1 MTRYFYILL
10 TLVLFQACSKKEGS
24 LFKNPSPKETG
35 IDFVNRIDKNDKLN
49 ILDYLYFY
57 NGGGVAIGDLN
68 NDGLPEIFFSGNQV
82 KNRLYLNKGGLKFED
97 ISESAGI
104 SGNSSWNS
112 GAVMGDVNGD
122 GLLDIYVCSV
132 VGLNGFSGFN
142 ELYINNG
149 DLTFTESAA
158 DYRLDHESFSSTAA
172 FLDYDLDGDLDIYLL
187 NHAVHTQE
195 SFGKAELR
203 NRRNYETGDKL
214 LRNDGGSFTDV
225 SEEAGIFG
233 GVNGYG
239 LSVAVSDFNQ
249 DGNPDIYVCNDFH
262 EDDYYYLNN
271 GDGTFSERLKDYFG
285 HTTRFSMG
293 SDVADI
299 NHDGWPDIISL
310 DMLPEDEAV
319 LKASDGDEAL
329 QILKMRVEQFGY
341 HYQFTRNTLQVNQ
354 PGYKFVE
361 TALLSGIAATDWS
374 WSGLFEDFDQDG
386 HQDLFISNGI
396 PKRPN
401 NLDFIKFVS
410 SEEIK
415 KKINN
420 TRLVD
425 QEALDM
431 MPHGKVHNYI
441 YQGDGSVGFT
451 DRSGDWIENDS
462 LISGATALGDLDND
476 GDLDLVVSNINE
488 PAALY
493 INKTDEKANYLKI
506 KFELPNENRFGLG
519 TKVFSYVGDQ
529 IQYKE
534 LYTVR
539 GLQSSS
545 EPLIH
550 FGYGDATVIDSI
562 RIIWPDRTT
571 QMISQVPTN
580 QLLTLSPEG
589 NEKLDP
595 SFFEPPRDPIF
606 RKIPDNLGVD
616 FKHVENNYNDF
627 NVIKLI
633 PYQVTDR
640 GPALA
645 IGDLNGDDKEDIF
658 FGGSRKI
665 PSQVYLQKEDGF
677 EAYDFDAISR
687 DSVYEDVAALID
699 DLNGDGRNDLF
710 VGTGGA
716 DFYQNPYTLLDNY
729 YQGTSEGFEKSTLP
743 DYFENAS
750 VIAPND
756 IDGDGDLDLF
766 VAAHAVSN
774 DFGKI
779 PGCYLLTNTGDSF
792 ELQEN
797 NELVKL
803 GMVTDATW
811 MDFDSDGTDDLVV
824 VGEWMQPRFFRN
836 NNGSLEETTVTSGK
850 LKGLWR
856 TLIPFDIDK
865 DGDKDLLLGNWG
877 SNTKFRASADHPMKM
892 HHLDFDNNGKSE
904 TVISIE
910 KNGNYYPLA
919 NLDELAGQ
927 MNTLRKK
934 FRDYA
939 SFAGR
944 KMEEIFDKKLL
955 DSADL
960 FEVHEL
966 RSGYLKNDNGTFE
979 FRPFG
984 WQLQVSPINSFVSFD
999 FDADQEQEVL
1009 AAGNYFGVKPFHGR
1023 FDGFAGALIHEEG
1036 SIQKGHEIG
1045 LDLSGK
1051 SARHLK
1057 VIFIQDKPH
1066 LLVVY
1071 NNEEAEVYEL
1081 GRFQNLKPDKPKTNE
1096 Y

>member
-1 MTRYFYILL
+1 MTRFFYILL
-10 TLVLFQACSKKEGS
+10 FMLALGACKKEEGS
-24 LFKNPSPKETG
+24 LFTNPAGSDTG
-35 IDFVNRIDKNDKLN
+35 IDFVNNIGKNDKLN

-82 KNRLYLNKGGLKFED
+82 KNKLYLNKGGLKFED

-104 SGNSSWNS
+104 TGNSTWNS
-112 GAVMGDVNGD
+112 GAGMGDVNGD
-122 GLLDIYVCSV
+122 GLLDIYVCAV
-132 VGLNGFSGFN
+132 VGLNGFNGFN

-158 DYRLDHESFSSTAA
+158 DYGLDFESYSSTAA
-172 FLDYDLDGDLDIYLL
+172 FLDYDRDGDLDIYLL

-203 NRRNYETGDKL
+203 NKRTYETGDKL
-214 LRNDGGSFTDV
+214 LRNDGGVFTDV

-233 GVNGYG
+233 GINGYG

-249 DGNPDIYVCNDFH
+249 DGFPDIYVCNDFH

-271 GDGTFSERLKDYFG
+271 GDGTFAERLKQYFG

-299 NHDGWPDIISL
+299 NHDGWPEIITL

-319 LKASDGDEAL
+319 LKASDGDESL
-329 QILKMRVEQFGY
+329 QVLKMRVEQYGY
-341 HYQFTRNTLQVNQ
+341 HYQFTRNMLQVNQ

-361 TALLSGIAATDWS
+361 TGLLSGIAATDWS
-374 WSGLFEDFDQDG
+374 WSALLEDFDQDG
-386 HQDLFISNGI
+386 NQDLFISNGI

-425 QEALDM
+425 QEALEM

-441 YQGDGSVGFT
+441 FKGDGGIGFT
-451 DRSGDWIENDS
+451 DMSGDWIKNDS

-493 INKTDEKANYLKI
+493 INKTNEKANYLKL
-506 KFELPNENRFGLG
+506 KFELPTANTFGLG
-519 TKVFSYVGDQ
+519 TKVFSYSDGQV
-529 IQYKE
+529 QYKE
-534 LYTVR
+534 LFTVR

-545 EPLIH
+545 EPIIH
-550 FGYGDATVIDSI
+550 FGYGKATEIDSL
-562 RIIWPDRTT
+562 RVIWPDQTT
-571 QMISQVPTN
+571 QLIKKVPVNQV
-580 QLLTLSPEG
+580 LTLKPEG
-589 NEKLDP
+589 NSRLSP
-595 SFFEPPRDPIF
+595 SFMEPPRSPLF
-606 RKIPDNLGVD
+606 SRVPGNLGVD
-616 FKHVENNYNDF
+616 FRHVENNYNDF

-645 IGDLNGDDKEDIF
+645 VGDLNGDGKDDIF

-665 PSQVYLQKEDGF
+665 RSQVYLQDEN
-677 EAYDFDAISR
+677 DFKIHDYPAIR
-687 DSVYEDVAALID
+687 KDSIYEDVTALIE
-699 DLNGDGRNDLF
+699 DLNGDGFNDLL

-716 DFYQNPYTLLDNY
+716 DFYQNPFTLLDNY
-729 YQGTSEGFEKSTLP
+729 YQGTDDGFEKSKLP

-756 IDGDGDLDLF
+756 IDGDGDLALF
-766 VAAHAVSN
+766 VAAYVVSN

-779 PGCYLLTNTGDSF
+779 PGCYLLTNNGDSF
-792 ELQEN
+792 ELAEN
-797 NELVKL
+797 KELVKL

-811 MDFDSDGTDDLVV
+811 TDFDGDGTDDLVV

-836 NNGSLEETTVTSGK
+836 NKGSLEETPMTSDK

-856 TLIPFDIDK
+856 AVIPFDIDE
-865 DGDKDLLLGNWG
+865 DGDTDLLLGNWG
-877 SNTKFRASADHPMKM
+877 ANTKFRASADYPMKM
-892 HHLDFDNNGKSE
+892 YHLDFDNNGRNE
-904 TVISIE
+904 TIISIE
-910 KNGNYYPLA
+910 KDGVYYPLA
-919 NLDELAGQ
+919 NLDELTSQ
-927 MNTLRKK
+927 MNVLRKK
-934 FRDYA
+934 FPDYA
-939 SFAGR
+939 SFAG
-944 KMEEIFDKKLL
+944 KELDEVFDKKLL
-955 DSADL
+955 DSAQL

-966 RSGYLKNDNGTFE
+966 RSGYLKNEKGTFD
-979 FRPFG
+979 FQPFG

-999 FDADQEQEVL
+999 FDSDQKQEIL
-1009 AAGNYFGVKPFHGR
+1009 AVGNYFGVKPFHGR
-1023 FDGFAGALIHEEG
+1023 FDGFSGALIHNKD
-1036 SIQKGHEIG
+1036 SIQPGHEVG

-1057 VIFIQDKPH
+1057 VINVRGKPY
-1066 LLVVY
+1066 LLVAF
-1071 NNEEAEVYEL
+1071 NNEDAEVYEL
-1081 GRFQNLKPDKPKTNE
+1081 DKYME
-1096 Y
+1096 

>member
-1 MTRYFYILL
+1 MTKIPGILIMIFL
-10 TLVLFQACSKKEGS
+10 LMQGCQKEEGS
-24 LFKNPSPKETG
+24 LFKNPDPKLTG
-35 IDFVNRIDKNDKLN
+35 VDFINKIEESDDLN

-82 KNRLYLNKGGLKFED
+82 KNKLYLNQGGLKFED
-97 ISESAGI
+97 ISDSAGI
-104 SGNSSWNS
+104 TGNSSWNS

-132 VGLNGFSGFN
+132 VGLNGFNGFN

-149 DLTFTESAA
+149 DLTFTESAGE
-158 DYRLDHESFSSTAA
+158 YGLDFESYSSTAA
-172 FLDYDLDGDLDIYLL
+172 FLDYDLDGDLDMYLL

-203 NRRNYETGDKL
+203 NKRTYETGDKL
-214 LRNDGGSFTDV
+214 LRNDGGSFKDV

-249 DGNPDIYVCNDFH
+249 DGYPDIYVCNDFH

-271 GDGTFSERLKDYFG
+271 GDGTFAEALKDYFG

-299 NHDGWPDIISL
+299 NHDGWPDILSL
-310 DMLPEDEAV
+310 DMLPEDETV
-319 LKASDGDEAL
+319 LKASDGDESL
-329 QILKMRVEQFGY
+329 QILKMRVEQYGY
-341 HYQFTRNTLQVNQ
+341 HYQFTRNMLQINQ

-361 TALLSGIAATDWS
+361 TALLSGVAATDWS
-374 WSGLFEDFDQDG
+374 WSSLFEDFDQDG

-410 SEEIK
+410 SDQIQ

-441 YQGDGSVGFT
+441 FQGDGKIGFT
-451 DRSGDWIENDS
+451 DKSGDWIKKDS

-493 INKTDEKANYLKI
+493 INQTDAKNSYLKI
-506 KFELPNENRFGLG
+506 KFELPNGNKHGIG
-519 TKVFSYVGDQ
+519 TKVFSYLGDQ
-529 IQYKE
+529 VQYKE

-550 FGYGDATVIDSI
+550 FGYGNAITIDSL

-571 QMISQVPTN
+571 QVLTNVQTN
-580 QLLTLSPEG
+580 QLLTLSPNG
-589 NEKLDP
+589 EKDLDP
-595 SFFEPPRDPIF
+595 GFFSPARESLFAKAPN
-606 RKIPDNLGVD
+606 NLGID
-616 FKHVENNYNDF
+616 FDHLENNYNDF
-627 NVIKLI
+627 NVTKLI

-645 IGDLNGDDKEDIF
+645 YGDLNGDGKEDLF
-658 FGGSRKI
+658 FGGSTKV
-665 PSQVYLQKEDGF
+665 PSRIYFQEEDGF
-677 EAYDFDAISR
+677 KEKEVELLKK
-687 DSVYEDVAALID
+687 DSIYEDVYALIE
-699 DLNGDGRNDLF
+699 DLNQDGHNDLF
-710 VGTGGA
+710 IGTGGA
-716 DFYQNPYTLLDNY
+716 DRYQMPSVFLDNY
-729 YQGTSEGFEKSTLP
+729 YLGTQKGLVKSKLP
-743 DYFENAS
+743 DYFGNAS

-766 VAAHAVSN
+766 VAAHVDSK

-779 PGCYLLTNTGDSF
+779 PSSYLLLNQGGSF
-792 ELQEN
+792 EIQDN
-797 NELVKL
+797 KQFIKL

-811 MDFDSDGTDDLVV
+811 MDFDGDGTEDLIV
-824 VGEWMQPRFFRN
+824 VGEWMQPQFFRN
-836 NNGSLEETTVTSGK
+836 NQGHLEEVHVLSGK
-850 LKGLWR
+850 LNGLWQA
-856 TLIPFDIDK
+856 LIPFDIDD
-865 DGDKDLLLGNWG
+865 DGDLDLLLGNWG
-877 SNTKFRASADHPMKM
+877 ANSKFKASADQSMRM
-892 HHLDFDNNGKSE
+892 HHLDFDNNGRKE

-919 NLDELAGQ
+919 NLDELKAQ
-927 MNTLRKK
+927 MNVLRKK
-934 FRDYA
+934 FPDYA
-939 SFAGR
+939 SFAGK
-944 KMEEIFDKKLL
+944 KMEEVFEKKLL

-966 RSGYLKNDNGTFE
+966 RSGYLKNEQGKFE
-979 FRPFG
+979 FEPFD
-984 WQLQVSPINSFVSFD
+984 WQLQVSPIKSFVSFD
-999 FDADQEQEVL
+999 FDGDQKQEVL

-1023 FDGFAGALIHEEG
+1023 FDGFSGALIHSG
-1036 SIQKGHEIG
+1036 NSIQLGHAIG
-1045 LDLSGK
+1045 LDLAGK
-1051 SARHLK
+1051 SARHMK
-1057 VIFIQDKPH
+1057 VITVENKPY

-1071 NNEEAEVYEL
+1071 NSEPAEVYEL
-1081 GRFQNLKPDKPKTNE
+1081 IKTNN
-1096 Y
+1096 

>member
-1 MTRYFYILL
+1 MNKNLGI
-10 TLVLFQACSKKEGS
+10 LVLIVLFLQACKKDEGS
-24 LFKNPSPKETG
+24 LFTNPDPKDTG
-35 IDFVNRIDKNDKLN
+35 VDFINKIDESDDLN

-82 KNRLYLNKGGLKFED
+82 KNKLYLNKGNLQFDD
-97 ISESAGI
+97 ISNSAGVL
-104 SGNSSWNS
+104 GNSSWNS

-122 GLLDIYVCSV
+122 GFLDIYVCAV
-132 VGLNGFSGFN
+132 VGLNGFNGFN

-158 DYRLDHESFSSTAA
+158 EYGLDFESYSSTAA

-203 NRRNYETGDKL
+203 NKRTYETGDKL

-239 LSVAVSDFNQ
+239 LSVAVSDFNH
-249 DGNPDIYVCNDFH
+249 DGFPDIYVCNDFH

-271 GDGTFSERLKDYFG
+271 GDGTFNERLKEFFG

-293 SDVADI
+293 SDIADI
-299 NHDGWPDIISL
+299 NHDGWPDILSL
-310 DMLPEDEAV
+310 DMLPAEEAI
-319 LKASDGDEAL
+319 LKASDGDESL
-329 QILKMRVEQFGY
+329 QILKMRVEQYGY
-341 HYQFTRNTLQVNQ
+341 HYQFTRNMLQINQ

-374 WSGLFEDFDQDG
+374 WSSLFEDFDQDG

-410 SEEIK
+410 SDQIQ

-431 MPHGKVHNYI
+431 MPKGKVSNYVF
-441 YQGDGSVGFT
+441 QGDGEIGFN
-451 DRSGDWIENDS
+451 DKSGDWIKKDS

-493 INKTDEKANYLKI
+493 INKTNEKNAYLKI
-506 KFELPNENRFGLG
+506 KFRLPNANALGIG
-519 TKVFSYVGDQ
+519 TKVFSYHGDRV
-529 IQYKE
+529 QYKE

-550 FGYGDATVIDSI
+550 FGYGDAVAIDSL
-562 RIIWPDRTT
+562 RIIWPNRTT
-571 QMISQVPTN
+571 QLLTNVKTN

-589 NEKLDP
+589 ATSLDKN
-595 SFFEPPRDPIF
+595 FFKPARETLF
-606 RKIPDNLGVD
+606 SKASENLGID
-616 FKHVENNYNDF
+616 FEHQENNYNDF
-627 NVIKLI
+627 NVTKLI

-640 GPALA
+640 GPAVA
-645 IGDLNGDDKEDIF
+645 TGDLNGDGKEDVF
-658 FGGSRKI
+658 FGGSTKV
-665 PSQVYLQKEDGF
+665 PSRIYIQEEGNFREREVELIMQ
-677 EAYDFDAISR
+677 
-687 DSVYEDVAALID
+687 DSIYEDVYALIE
-699 DLNGDGRNDLF
+699 DLNGDGLNDLF

-716 DFYQNPYTLLDNY
+716 DLYQTPSVLLDNY
-729 YQGTSEGFEKSTLP
+729 YQGTKDSFVKSKLP

-766 VAAHAVSN
+766 VAAHVDSK

-779 PGCYLLTNTGDSF
+779 PGSYLLLNTGDSF
-792 ELQEN
+792 EIQDNKEIL
-797 NELVKL
+797 KL

-811 MDFDSDGTDDLVV
+811 MDFDGDGTDDLVV

-836 NNGSLEETTVTSGK
+836 NQGRLEEVTLASDG
-850 LKGLWR
+850 LKGLWQ
-856 TLIPFDIDK
+856 TLIPFDIDE
-865 DGDKDLLLGNWG
+865 DGDLDLLLGNWG
-877 SNTKFRASADHPMKM
+877 VNTKFKASAENPMKM
-892 HHLDFDNNGKSE
+892 YHLDFDNNGKKE

-910 KNGNYYPLA
+910 KNGKYYPLA
-919 NLDELAGQ
+919 NLDELTAQ
-927 MNTLRKK
+927 MNILRKK
-934 FRDYA
+934 FPDYA
-939 SFAGR
+939 SFAG
-944 KMEEIFDKKLL
+944 KQMEEVFEKKLL

-966 RSGYLKNDNGTFE
+966 RSGYLKNEQGKFE
-979 FRPFG
+979 FHPFD

-999 FDADQEQEVL
+999 FDGDRKPEIL

-1023 FDGFAGALIHEEG
+1023 FDGFSGALIHNEN
-1036 SIQKGHEIG
+1036 SIQLGHEIG
-1045 LDLSGK
+1045 LDLAGK

-1057 VIFIQDKPH
+1057 IFTLDNRPY

-1071 NNEEAEVYEL
+1071 NNEQAEVYEL
-1081 GRFQNLKPDKPKTNE
+1081 NKSNN
-1096 Y
+1096 

>member
-1 MTRYFYILL
+1 MIKKLSI
-10 TLVLFQACSKKEGS
+10 LVLVFWLIQSCKQEEGS
-24 LFKNPSPKETG
+24 LFKNPDPKETG
-35 IDFVNRIDKNDKLN
+35 VDFVNRIDESDELN

-82 KNRLYLNKGGLKFED
+82 KNRLYLNQGSLKFED

-104 SGNSSWNS
+104 LGNSSWNS

-132 VGLNGFSGFN
+132 VGLNGFNGFN

-158 DYRLDHESFSSTAA
+158 KFGLDFESYSSTAA
-172 FLDYDLDGDLDIYLL
+172 FLDYDLDGDLDMYLL

-203 NRRNYETGDKL
+203 NKRTYETGDKL
-214 LRNDGGSFTDV
+214 LRNDGGTFTDV
-225 SEEAGIFG
+225 SEQAGIYG

-249 DGNPDIYVCNDFH
+249 DGYPDIYVCNDFH

-271 GDGTFSERLKDYFG
+271 GDGTFAEKLKDYFG

-299 NHDGWPDIISL
+299 NHDGWPDILSL
-310 DMLPEDEAV
+310 DMLPEDETV
-319 LKASDGDEAL
+319 LKASDGDESL
-329 QILKMRVEQFGY
+329 QILKMRVEQYGY
-341 HYQFTRNTLQVNQ
+341 HYQFTRNMLQVNQ

-374 WSGLFEDFDQDG
+374 WSSLFEDFDQDG

-410 SEEIK
+410 SDQIQ

-425 QEALDM
+425 QEALNM
-431 MPHGKVHNYI
+431 MPGGKVHNYVF
-441 YQGDGSVGFT
+441 QGDGNIGFK
-451 DRSGDWIENDS
+451 DKSGDWIKKDS

-493 INKTDEKANYLKI
+493 INQTNEKNNYLKI
-506 KFELPNENRFGLG
+506 KFELPNANKLGIG
-519 TKVFSYVGDQ
+519 TKVLSYLEGQV
-529 IQYKE
+529 QYKE

-545 EPLIH
+545 EALIH
-550 FGYGDATVIDSI
+550 FGYGDAVAIDSL

-571 QMISQVPTN
+571 QLLTNVKTN
-580 QLLTLSPEG
+580 QLLTLRPEG
-589 NEKLDP
+589 SQNLDP
-595 SFFEPPRDPIF
+595 AFFNPARNPLFSKTQDH
-606 RKIPDNLGVD
+606 LGID
-616 FKHVENNYNDF
+616 FEHQENNYNDF
-627 NVIKLI
+627 NVTKLI

-640 GPALA
+640 GPAVA
-645 IGDLNGDDKEDIF
+645 TGDLNGDGKVDIF
-658 FGGSRKI
+658 LGGSAKV
-665 PSQVYLQKEDGF
+665 PSRIYMQQAGGF
-677 EAYDFDAISR
+677 TEQEVELIKQ
-687 DSVYEDVAALID
+687 DSIYEDVYALIED
-699 DLNGDGRNDLF
+699 FNGDGQNDLF

-716 DFYQNPYTLLDNY
+716 DLYQNPSVLLDNY
-729 YQGTSEGFEKSTLP
+729 YQGTSDGFEKSKLP

-766 VAAHAVSN
+766 VAAHVDSK

-779 PGCYLLTNTGDSF
+779 PESYLLLNTGDGF
-792 ELQEN
+792 EIQDNEN
-797 NELVKL
+797 ILKL
-803 GMVTDATW
+803 GMVTGATW
-811 MDFDSDGTDDLVV
+811 MDFDGDKTDDLVV
-824 VGEWMQPRFFRN
+824 IGEWMPPRFFRN
-836 NNGSLEETTVTSGK
+836 VNGRLEEASVTSDK
-850 LKGLWR
+850 LNGLWQA
-856 TLIPFDIDK
+856 LIPFDIDN
-865 DGDKDLLLGNWG
+865 DGDQDLLLGNWG
-877 SNTKFRASADHPMKM
+877 ANTKFKASADDPMRM
-892 HHLDFDNNGKSE
+892 HHLDFDNNGKKE

-910 KNGNYYPLA
+910 KNGTYYPLA
-919 NLDELAGQ
+919 NLDELIGQ
-927 MNTLRKK
+927 MNILRKK
-934 FRDYA
+934 FPDYA
-939 SFAGR
+939 SFAGK
-944 KMEEIFDKKLL
+944 KMDEVFEKKLL

-966 RSGYLKNDNGTFE
+966 RSGYLKNEQGEFE
-979 FRPFG
+979 FEPFG
-984 WQLQVSPINSFVSFD
+984 WELQVSPINSFVAFD
-999 FDADQEQEVL
+999 FDADQKEEIL

-1023 FDGFAGALIHEEG
+1023 FDGFSGALIHDENT
-1036 SIQKGHEIG
+1036 IQLGHEIG

-1051 SARHLK
+1051 SARHLRV
-1057 VIFIQDKPH
+1057 VILESKPY

-1071 NNEEAEVYEL
+1071 NNDAAEVYEL
-1081 GRFQNLKPDKPKTNE
+1081 INK
-1096 Y
+1096 